1 MKEKKNIIY
10 AYFFWQ
16 DSCFVQFLFNVIYF
30 RLLYKHVEAQ
40 IGWRNVLFSH
50 QDLSLVLHSLGLYG
64 IVSTQ
69 TRTCNSR

>member
-1 MKEKKNIIY
+1 MPNFILSFIPSDLIIFEEKWKEKNIIY

-40 IGWRNVLFSH
+40 IRWRNVLFSH
-50 QDLSLVLHSLGLYG
+50 
-64 IVSTQ
+64 
-69 TRTCNSR
+69 